1 MAAAWE
7 TFAVVTGGVAGALV
21 GLFFVAVSIHPQ
33 DLVRSGEVRNRAAQT
48 VVDFGVI
55 LLGAVLLSVPSQSP
69 QALGAELLALGVVFG
84 VLLEVL
90 EWRAKRGERIR
101 LGRLLERVNANV
113 VVSGGLLVTGALLV
127 AGIDWALFVLVPTT
141 CFALVSGLTS
151 AWLILTGRSDEP
163 ASPP

>member
-33 DLVRSGEVRNRAAQT
+33 DLGRSGEVRNRAAQT

-151 AWLILTGRSDEP
+151 AWLILTGRPDES
-163 ASPP
+163 ASTR